1 MARIAALA
9 CLLLA
14 LLPAAA
20 SAAGRAATARALAA
34 QMRQAGGASGA
45 LAVDLDTGARIYGLR
60 AGTPRMPASVE
71 KLYTSATAL
80 RRMGASTRLQTE
92 VLATA
97 NPDAEGVIDGNLY
110 LRGNGDPT
118 FGASAMKRLAG
129 ELDDAGIATVTGRVV
144 GDESAFDVRRGV
156 PSSGYALTSE
166 VGPLSALT
174 YNRGVTG
181 IRSPFWQPN
190 PAKFAAK
197 AFTRALRHRGI
208 DVARS
213 AQAGVAPGDAEPM
226 GLWRSHS
233 LGVLLRDMNQPSDNF
248 MAETLAKVL
257 GSRYGDAGTTAE
269 GTAVMRA
276 EMDELGIGP
285 SLVDGSGLSRSD
297 RTSPRDVVTLLE
309 TMDEEIAFTGSLAI
323 AGRNGTLEDRM
334 RGTVAQDRCQ
344 AKTGTLR
351 DVSALAGYCTTL
363 NGRSVAFA
371 ILMNAVYPYGARQL
385 QDRMLNAL
393 VRYSG

>member
-1 MARIAALA
+1 MARIAVLA
-9 CLLLA
+9 CLALA
-14 LLPAAA
+14 VLPAAA
-20 SAAGRAATARALAA
+20 SAAGRVSTARALAA
-34 QMRQAGGASGA
+34 QMRHAGGASGA

-80 RRMGASTRLQTE
+80 RRMGASTRLPTE
-92 VLATA
+92 VLADA
-97 NPDAEGVIDGNLY
+97 NPDAAGVIDGDLY

-118 FGASAMKRLAG
+118 FSSRGMSALAR
-129 ELDDAGIATVTGRVV
+129 ELDDAGIAEVTGGVV
-144 GDESAFDVRRGV
+144 GDESVFDGRRGV

-174 YNRGVTG
+174 FNRGRTG
-181 IRSPFWQPN
+181 MRSPYWQPS
-190 PAKFAAK
+190 PARFAAK

-213 AQAGVAPGDAEPM
+213 ARAGIAPAGAEPM
-226 GLWRSHS
+226 GMWRSHS
-233 LGVLLRDMNQPSDNF
+233 VGVLLRQMNPPSDNF

-257 GSRYGDAGTTAE
+257 GARSGGDGTTAA

-276 EMDELGIGP
+276 EMGELGISP
-285 SLVDGSGLSRSD
+285 SIVDGSGLSRSD
-297 RTSPRDVVTLLE
+297 RTSPSDVIALLK
-309 TMDEEIAFTGSLAI
+309 TMDEEIAFTSSLAI
-323 AGRNGTLEDRM
+323 AGRTGTLEDRM
-334 RGTVAQDRCQ
+334 RGTAAQDRCQ
-344 AKTGTLR
+344 AKTGTLS

-371 ILMNAVYPYGARQL
+371 ILMNSVYPYAARGL
-385 QDRMLNAL
+385 QDRMVNAL